1 MFCPE
6 KITSHLILIDLIYQK
21 TGGFILKIKLE
32 VIFILAIPLLV
43 VLPLAG
49 DHATA
54 TEPVSAPE
62 PQTVSPSSAPPVYR
76 NRVSALI
83 MPPERS
89 WIQGCPIQPMD
100 TNKLPDRFNRS
111 GSLVYDDTHDVVGYT
126 RQVRVKPHHRIHHD
140 STVVPF
146 PMQR

>member
-1 MFCPE
+1 M
-6 KITSHLILIDLIYQK
+6 
-21 TGGFILKIKLE
+21 KIKIE
-32 VIFILAIPLLV
+32 IIFIAAILLLV

-83 MPPERS
+83 LPPEHS

-100 TNKLPDRFNRS
+100 TNKLPDRVNRS
-111 GSLVYDDTHDVVGYT
+111 GSLVTDDAHNVVGRT
-126 RQVRVKPHHRIHHD
+126 MQVRTKSSHRNHGD
-140 STVVPF
+140 TAVVAQ
-146 PMQR
+146 PMQQ